1 MGIDPSSYDDDD
13 EEEKDSTVKG
23 LTEDDN
29 TAANDTTTLTN
40 ENNIAIT
47 HSENETFEFHQV
59 DTSNTTSNTK
69 ATFGKASVP
78 TKRKEAPLPHQIF
91 APDAK
96 VVLPQALTASQLFGI
111 ERLW

>member
-40 ENNIAIT
+40 KNNTTIA

-69 ATFGKASVP
+69 AAFGKAS